1 MARRP
6 TQCDWINW
14 RARFSGVVLGGW
26 WLPVVAAI
34 TGALGAVVSA
44 IQRLAQNPT
53 DPIPAQLGSFTAT
66 LTRPL
71 IGAVAALTTYLASVA
86 GLILDQ
92 EQHWSALLVL
102 AAFAA
107 SFSERLV
114 VYHPDKSSSDKTP

>member
-1 MARRP
+1 M
-6 TQCDWINW
+6 
-14 RARFSGVVLGGW
+14 
-26 WLPVVAAI
+26 
-34 TGALGAVVSA
+34 VSA